1 MEQRFL
7 GVLVVMRVLNTEC
20 GVGMQDQSKVQEE
33 LQKVLEEQLKVL
45 GEK

>member
-20 GVGMQDQSKVQEE
+20 WVVVQDQNKVLKE
-33 LQKVLEEQLKVL
+33 LQTVLEEQ
-45 GEK
+45 

>member
-20 GVGMQDQSKVQEE
+20 WVEMQDQSKVQEE